1 AVALVCED
9 RQLSYRQ
16 LNRRANHLARQ
27 LLELG
32 VQPDQRVAICAER
45 SLEMIVGLLGV
56 LKAGAAYVPID
67 PAHPA
72 ERMAFM
78 LQDSQPQALL
88 TQSAL
93 SLPSGDLPVLLLDI
107 VESLQA
113 ADDAAFDS
121 NPQVPGLTAENLA
134 YVIYTS
140 GSTGQ
145 SKGVMVEHRSVFNFW
160 HVLTRTT
167 HQHCPTPATVAL
179 NAGFFFDMS
188 IKGISQ
194 LFSGHRLVII
204 PQLIRASG
212 SELLDFLEQHQVH
225 AFDSTPS
232 QLDTLLA
239 AGLLERQRYQPVSV
253 LLGGEAINAATWE
266 KLRNC
271 QSIRFYNMYGPTEC
285 TVDATI
291 DLIRDLGERPSIGRP
306 FANVQVHVLDARGE
320 PAPLGVAGEIHI
332 GGVGVAR
339 GYLNRPELSA
349 ERFIADPFSGEP
361 NARLYKTGDL
371 GR

>member
-1 AVALVCED
+1 
-9 RQLSYRQ
+9 
-16 LNRRANHLARQ
+16 
-27 LLELG
+27 
-32 VQPDQRVAICAER
+32 
-45 SLEMIVGLLGV
+45 
-56 LKAGAAYVPID
+56 
-67 PAHPA
+67 
-72 ERMAFM
+72 
-78 LQDSQPQALL
+78 
-88 TQSAL
+88 
-93 SLPSGDLPVLLLDI
+93 
-107 VESLQA
+107 
-113 ADDAAFDS
+113 
-121 NPQVPGLTAENLA
+121 
-134 YVIYTS
+134 
-140 GSTGQ
+140 
-145 SKGVMVEHRSVFNFW
+145 
-160 HVLTRTT
+160 
-167 HQHCPTPATVAL
+167 
-179 NAGFFFDMS
+179 
-188 IKGISQ
+188 
-194 LFSGHRLVII
+194 SGHRLVII

-212 SELLDFLEQHQVH
+212 QELLDFLEQHQVH

-271 QSIRFYNMYGPTEC
+271 QTIRFYNMYGPTEC

-339 GYLNRPELSA
+339 GYLNRPELSV
-349 ERFIADPFSGEP
+349 ERFIADPFSNDP

-371 GR
+371 GRWLADGTLEYLGRNDFQVKIRGFRIELGEIESALLACPGIREAVVIAREDSQGDSENKRLVAYVCGEPVPAEQLRGALLNGLPEYMVPSAFVHLDRLPLTANGKLDRRALPEPGQDALASKAYEAPQGDT